1 MPKALVIGPRFYN
14 FNSAAG
20 AALQKLGYQVQTESY
35 GVPVDPYGFAARLR
49 YKMEPFKEQYR
60 ARNRLFR
67 QEHYRRVFD
76 AACPDVVFILNGEIL
91 LADTLDYF
99 RSRAKVA
106 LWCFDS
112 VKHIP
117 VITGHISH
125 VDRFYCYDRG
135 DVEFYAGRGEKAF
148 FLPQAADTAI
158 YRPLEGVARD
168 IDILFVGDLYHSP
181 RRREYIAQV
190 IKAFPQCRIKVAGI
204 YKPWYKGPLKAL
216 LRERRDIY
224 TNRNI
229 PPQRVNALYNRAR
242 VVLNIHNEQQS
253 DGANPKVFEICCAG
267 AYQVC
272 DENPFIRSLFPEGE
286 VGLYGSAEELL
297 ARIREALDGDMS
309 RKAEAARCR
318 ILSEHTFSARMAT
331 VIKDL
336 ETL

>member
-14 FNSAAG
+14 FNAA
-20 AALQKLGYQVQTESY
+20 AAEALQNLGYQVQTESY
-35 GVPVDPYGFAARLR
+35 GVPVDPYGPAARLR
-49 YKMEPFKEQYR
+49 YKIEPFKEQYR
-60 ARNRLFR
+60 ARNRLSR

-76 AACPDVVFILNGEIL
+76 AAAPDVVFILNGEIL

-112 VKHIP
+112 VRHIP
-117 VITGHISH
+117 AVTGHISH
-125 VDRFYCYDRG
+125 VDRFYCYDRS
-135 DVEFYAGRGEKAF
+135 DVEFYAQRGETAF

-158 YRPLEGVARD
+158 YHPIEGVTKD

-181 RRREYIAQV
+181 RRREYISQV
-190 IKAFPQCRIKVAGI
+190 IGAFPDMKIKVAGI

-229 PPQRVNALYNRAR
+229 PPRRVNSLYNRSR

-253 DGANPKVFEICCAG
+253 DGANPKVFEISCAG
-267 AYQVC
+267 ACQVC
-272 DENPFIRSLFPEGE
+272 DANPYIRSLFPGGE
-286 VGLYGSAEELL
+286 VGLYEGGEELI
-297 ARIREALDGDMS
+297 ARIREALEGDRS
-309 RKAEAARCR
+309 QEAAAARQMV
-318 ILSEHTFSARMAT
+318 LAHHTFSQRMAT

>member
-14 FNSAAG
+14 FNAAAG
-20 AALQKLGYQVQTESY
+20 AALQNLGYQVQTESY
-35 GVPVDPYGFAARLR
+35 DVPVDPYGLASRLR
-49 YKMEPFKEQYR
+49 YKIEPFKEPYR
-60 ARNRLFR
+60 ARNRLSR

-76 AACPDVVFILNGEIL
+76 AAAPDVVFILNGEIL

-112 VKHIP
+112 VRHIP

-135 DVEFYAGRGEKAF
+135 DVEFYAQRGETAL
-148 FLPQAADTAI
+148 FLPQAADSAI
-158 YRPLEGVARD
+158 YHPVEGVQKD

-181 RRREYIAQV
+181 RRREYISQV
-190 IKAFPQCRIKVAGI
+190 IKAFPDSRIKVAGI

-229 PPQRVNALYNRAR
+229 PPQQVNALYNRAR

-272 DENPFIRSLFPEGE
+272 DANPYIRSLFPGGE
-286 VGLYGSAEELL
+286 VGLYESCEELI
-297 ARIREALDGDMS
+297 ARIREALEGDKS
-309 RKAEAARCR
+309 AAAASARSKV
-318 ILSEHTFSARMAT
+318 LAGHTFSERMSR